1 MDSDPKAF
9 KYDVALSF
17 AGENRDVV
25 EKTAE
30 ALQALGFAVFY
41 DKWEEAELWGRDLI
55 QHLDDVYRNRALFC
69 IVFVSQHYVKKAWTR
84 HELRSAQA
92 RAFKEHSDYILPLKL
107 DDTELP
113 GLPETVGYVDLRATT
128 IENVVSL
135 FARKLA
141 KQKEEAQ
148 LMIASARPS
157 GQSKERTLSSD
168 GAVDIVQTEHIEGVA
183 SQLSSV
189 GLDGGK
195 IVRLYWAADS
205 PPLTHKFG
213 RELADPAAIAGRAL
227 YSEGW
232 NGPLDDGLLF
242 WGPYEALPS
251 LGWYTAAFRIRV
263 NENAFQRP
271 IIRIDINTNSMRGLN
286 VSKDLSGVTFNAPNV
301 YQVFLLNFEYKG
313 ANDIEYRV
321 RKLDASL
328 EVWVDYVAVMSTF
341 HKPAGENQ

>member
-1 MDSDPKAF
+1 MFADQPVRLMNWNRKMTSDTKTF
-9 KYDVALSF
+9 KFDVALSF

-25 EKTAE
+25 EKIAK
-30 ALQALGFAVFY
+30 ALQALGFTVFY
-41 DKWEEAELWGRDLI
+41 DKWEEAELWGKDLI
-55 QHLDDVYRNRALFC
+55 QHLDDVYRNQALFC
-69 IVFVSQHYVKKAWTR
+69 IIFVSRHYVQKAWTR

-113 GLPETVGYVDLRATT
+113 GLLETVGYLDLRATT

-135 FARKLA
+135 FARKLT
-141 KQKEEAQ
+141 KQKEVEQ
-148 LMIASARPS
+148 LMTASARAA

-168 GAVDIVQTEHIEGVA
+168 GTVDVVQTEHIEAVA

-189 GLDGGK
+189 GLEGGK

-213 RELADPAAIAGRAL
+213 RELADPAAITGRAL

-232 NGPLDDGLLF
+232 NGSLEDGRLF

-251 LGWYTAAFRIRV
+251 PGWYTAAFRIRV
-263 NENAFQRP
+263 NENASRRP
-271 IIRIDINTNSMRGLN
+271 IIRIDINTNSMRGLIF
-286 VSKDLSGVTFNAPNV
+286 SKDLSGVTFNAPNT

-313 ANDIEYRV
+313 ANDVEYRV
-321 RKLDASL
+321 SKFDASL
-328 EVWVDYVAVMSTF
+328 
-341 HKPAGENQ
+341 